1 MAEALPEITD
11 EAIEKAAL
19 PKGRRTEENVSEE
32 STFIELEGKDLEG
45 LPPINEESIE
55 EDFEPSAHVKKEAK
69 KETSEPEQRARL
81 AQNRISQAVR
91 QAKDFQRRELQALQ
105 YAKGAMEENRQLKEQ
120 QAQMGQN
127 YSVSYGA
134 EFAARVESQLEGS
147 KIALQKAME
156 DGETDKIVEAQSIL
170 AAASAD
176 KVALDQY
183 QVQLQQYSQQMAEY
197 YAQQQDYAEQQAYTQ
212 QVQQQMPTQPTYNP
226 PSQRAQKWANDNT
239 WFGQDKV
246 MTSVAIGIHGQLE
259 QEGFD
264 TESDGYYSEINKRMQ
279 RELPNRFKNVEAGG
293 KLVQTVASPSRGNS
307 SGRRKNRNQVELTPS
322 EQQLSKRL
330 GVSFKNYA
338 IHKARLDRS

>member
-19 PKGRRTEENVSEE
+19 PKGRRTEETVSEE

-45 LPPINEESIE
+45 LPAIKEESVE
-55 EDFEPSAHVKKEAK
+55 EDFEASDHVKKEAK
-69 KETSEPEQRARL
+69 KERGEPEQRAKL
-81 AQNRISQAVR
+81 AQNRIDKAVR

-105 YAKGAMEENRQLKEQ
+105 YAKQAMEENKKLKAQ
-120 QAQMGQN
+120 QAQMGQD
-127 YSVSYGA
+127 YGESYGA

-156 DGETDKIVEAQSIL
+156 EGEADKIAEAQSIL

-183 QVQLQQYSQQMAEY
+183 QQQLQQYNQQMQEY
-197 YAQQQDYAEQQAYTQ
+197 NEQQQAYAQ
-212 QVQQQMPTQPTYNP
+212 QVQQQTPTQPAYNP
-226 PSQRAQKWANDNT
+226 PSQRAQKWANENT
-239 WFGQDKV
+239 WFGQDQV
-246 MTSVAIGIHGQLE
+246 MTNVAIGIHGQLE

-293 KLVQTVASPSRGNS
+293 KPVQTVASPSRGNS
-307 SGRRKNRNQVELTPS
+307 NGRRKNRNQVELTPS
-322 EQQLSKRL
+322 EQQLAKRL
-330 GVSFKNYA
+330 GVSFKDYA
-338 IHKARLDRS
+338 VHKARLDNS

>member
-11 EAIEKAAL
+11 EAIKKAAL
-19 PKGRRTEENVSEE
+19 PKGRRTEETVLEE
-32 STFIELEGKDLEG
+32 STFIELEGKDLDG
-45 LPPINEESIE
+45 LSPIGEESVE
-55 EDFEPSAHVKKEAK
+55 EDFEPSAHVQKEAK
-69 KETSEPEQRARL
+69 KEPGETEQRARL

-105 YAKGAMEENRQLKEQ
+105 YAKQAMEENRQLKAQ
-120 QAQMGQN
+120 QAQMGQD
-127 YSVSYGA
+127 YGESYGA

-156 DGETDKIVEAQSIL
+156 EGETDKIAEAQSIL

-176 KVALDQY
+176 KVSLDQY
-183 QVQLQQYSQQMAEY
+183 KHQMQQYNHQMQEY
-197 YAQQQDYAEQQAYTQ
+197 NAQQQAYAEQQAYAQ
-212 QVQQQMPTQPTYNP
+212 QVQQQAPTQPAYNP
-226 PSQRAQKWANDNT
+226 PSQRAQKWANENT
-239 WFGQDKV
+239 WFGQDQV
-246 MTSVAIGIHGQLE
+246 MTNVAMALHGQLE
-259 QEGFD
+259 KEGFD

-322 EQQLSKRL
+322 EQKLSKRL

>member
-19 PKGRRTEENVSEE
+19 PKGRRTEETVSEE

-45 LPPINEESIE
+45 LPAIKEESVE
-55 EDFEPSAHVKKEAK
+55 EDFEASDHVKKEAK
-69 KETSEPEQRARL
+69 KERGEPEQRAKL
-81 AQNRISQAVR
+81 AQNRIDKAVR

-105 YAKGAMEENRQLKEQ
+105 YAKQAMEENKQLKAQ
-120 QAQMGQN
+120 QAQMGQD
-127 YSVSYGA
+127 YGESYGA

-156 DGETDKIVEAQSIL
+156 EGEADKIAEAQSIL

-183 QVQLQQYSQQMAEY
+183 KNQMQQYNHQMQEY
-197 YAQQQDYAEQQAYTQ
+197 NAQQQAYAEQQAYAQ
-212 QVQQQMPTQPTYNP
+212 QVQQQAPTQPGYNP
-226 PSQRAQKWANDNT
+226 PSKRAQKWANENT
-239 WFGQDKV
+239 WFGQDQV
-246 MTSVAIGIHGQLE
+246 MTNVAIGIHGQLE

-293 KLVQTVASPSRGNS
+293 KPVQTVASPSRGNS
-307 SGRRKNRNQVELTPS
+307 NGRRKNRNQVELTPS
-322 EQQLSKRL
+322 EQQLAKRL
-330 GVSFKNYA
+330 GVSFKDYA
-338 IHKARLDRS
+338 VHKARLDKS